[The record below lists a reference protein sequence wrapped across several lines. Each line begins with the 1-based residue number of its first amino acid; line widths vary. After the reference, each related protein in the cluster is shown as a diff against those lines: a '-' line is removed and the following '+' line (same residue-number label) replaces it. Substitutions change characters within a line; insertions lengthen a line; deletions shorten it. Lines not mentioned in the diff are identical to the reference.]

1 MKRMMLAAVACV
13 VLAGAVLSAADKPE
27 KKDAKKP
34 EAPAATQPAATQPAK
49 PINKFCA
56 IDKENPVDPTV
67 PTVTYKGKVI
77 GFCCEDCAPKFKKDP
92 EYYMK
97 DLK

>member
-1 MKRMMLAAVACV
+1 MKQFIILLALCFAFTATAVF
-13 VLAGAVLSAADKPE
+13 AADNADK
-27 KKDAKKP
+27 AKSP
-34 EAPAATQPAATQPAK
+34 PPATTQAAT

-56 IDKENPVDPTV
+56 VDHENPVDSTV

-77 GFCCEDCAPKFKKDP
+77 GFCCEDCIPKFKKNP
-92 EYYMK
+92 ERYMK

>member
-1 MKRMMLAAVACV
+1 MKRMMFSAVACLV
-13 VLAGAVLSAADKPE
+13 FAGAVLSAADKAE

-34 EAPAATQPAATQPAK
+34 ETPAATQPAK

-56 IDKENPVDPTV
+56 IDRENPVDPTV
-67 PTVTYKGKVI
+67 ATVTYKDKVI
-77 GFCCEDCAPKFKKDP
+77 GFCCEDCIPTFKKNP
-92 EYYMK
+92 EKYMK

>member
-1 MKRMMLAAVACV
+1 MKRMMFSAIACLALTC
-13 VLAGAVLSAADKPE
+13 AVLSAADKVE

-34 EAPAATQPAATQPAK
+34 ETPAATQPAQ

-56 IDKENPVDPTV
+56 VDRDNPVDSTV

-77 GFCCEDCAPKFKKDP
+77 GFCCEDCVPEFKKNP
-92 EYYMK
+92 EKYMK

>member
-1 MKRMMLAAVACV
+1 MKRMMLSAVACL

-34 EAPAATQPAATQPAK
+34 ETPAATQPAK

-56 IDKENPVDPTV
+56 VERDNPVDPTV